1 MNIKANSVVNR
12 VIAGIVTIFIA
23 VFLNWM
29 FLPAWNIHSESFWMY
44 WIVVGLVAIEIFWVV
59 ENLIDE
65 DAIITRIIEIIWR
78 IILVIAIIGIL
89 SSSIVFNAVTYSNL
103 IKIEEGNFK
112 DEIPSISTSE
122 EANNF
127 PLLDVQTAQELGNRS
142 LSEIDKVSQFEVNG
156 EYNLISY
163 DEKQYRLSPLEY
175 ISISNAMNNESI
187 PGYVLIDSETQ
198 ESHLIKLDNE
208 IRYAPSGIFSQ
219 DLKRH
224 LRGKYPSYIFDKFQ
238 FDIDDNGEAYYIAPV
253 LKPTIGSFG
262 GKIVQSFVIVNANTG
277 ECEEYSPEDLPE
289 WVDHAYSLN
298 YLMGLA
304 KNHYKYKDGFLN
316 TFFAKTNVKK
326 ISYNHTGSKGY
337 NSIMTKDGVQFF
349 TCVVSVSNDESALGF
364 ILANSRTGEITYY
377 DCAGA
382 EESTAQLQ
390 AESLYQNYGY
400 KSSYPLMVNVS
411 GVPTYVISLKDK
423 SKINRAYVMINV
435 ENYTLSASGE
445 TLESALLQYR
455 EKVLGEEGV
464 ASENEDTSEEVITET
479 KSTTGTITELN
490 LVTQNGTTQFF
501 FVLEG
506 DENLYISSISNN
518 SRQIQMS
525 VGNNVSIE
533 YYMSPNEELVGIVSK
548 IKIEIQK

>member
-12 VIAGIVTIFIA
+12 VIGGIVTIFIA
-23 VFLNWM
+23 VFLNWI
-29 FLPAWNIHSESFWMY
+29 FLPAWNIQSEDFWWY
-44 WIVVGLVAIEIFWVV
+44 WIVVGIFAIEIFWIV
-59 ENLIDE
+59 EKK
-65 DAIITRIIEIIWR
+65 DAFISRILVIIWS
-78 IILVIAIIGIL
+78 IILVIALLGSL
-89 SSSIVFNAVTYSNL
+89 SSSRLFNAVSYSNL

-253 LKPTIGSFG
+253 LKPTIGFFG

-277 ECEEYSPEDLPE
+277 ECEEYAPEDLPK
-289 WVDHAYSLN
+289 WVDHAYSLD

-304 KNHYKYKDGFLN
+304 
-316 TFFAKTNVKK
+316 
-326 ISYNHTGSKGY
+326 
-337 NSIMTKDGVQFF
+337 
-349 TCVVSVSNDESALGF
+349 
-364 ILANSRTGEITYY
+364 
-377 DCAGA
+377 
-382 EESTAQLQ
+382 
-390 AESLYQNYGY
+390 
-400 KSSYPLMVNVS
+400 
-411 GVPTYVISLKDK
+411 
-423 SKINRAYVMINV
+423 
-435 ENYTLSASGE
+435 
-445 TLESALLQYR
+445 
-455 EKVLGEEGV
+455 
-464 ASENEDTSEEVITET
+464 
-479 KSTTGTITELN
+479 
-490 LVTQNGTTQFF
+490 
-501 FVLEG
+501 
-506 DENLYISSISNN
+506 
-518 SRQIQMS
+518 
-525 VGNNVSIE
+525 
-533 YYMSPNEELVGIVSK
+533 
-548 IKIEIQK
+548 

>member
-1 MNIKANSVVNR
+1 M
-12 VIAGIVTIFIA
+12 GIF
-23 VFLNWM
+23 
-29 FLPAWNIHSESFWMY
+29 
-44 WIVVGLVAIEIFWVV
+44 AIEIFWIV
-59 ENLIDE
+59 EKK
-65 DAIITRIIEIIWR
+65 DAFISRILVIIWS
-78 IILVIAIIGIL
+78 IILVIALLGSL
-89 SSSIVFNAVTYSNL
+89 SSSRLFNAVSYSNL

-208 IRYAPSGIFSQ
+208 IRYAPSDIFSQ

-253 LKPTIGSFG
+253 LKPTIGFFG

-304 KNHYKYKDGFLN
+304 KNYYKYKGGFLN

-400 KSSYPLMVNVS
+400 KSSYPLMVSVN

-423 SKINRAYVMINV
+423 SKINKAYVMINV

-445 TLESALLQYR
+445 TLEDALLQYR
-455 EKVLGEEGV
+455 GKVLGEEGLTP
-464 ASENEDTSEEVITET
+464 ENLIGETSEEVETET
-479 KSTTGTITELN
+479 KSTTGTITELYQA
-490 LVTQNGTTQFF
+490 TQNGTTQFF

-506 DENLYISSISNN
+506 DENLYISSISNSCMN
-518 SRQIQMS
+518 YILMT
-525 VGNNVSIE
+525 
-533 YYMSPNEELVGIVSK
+533 K
-548 IKIEIQK
+548 II